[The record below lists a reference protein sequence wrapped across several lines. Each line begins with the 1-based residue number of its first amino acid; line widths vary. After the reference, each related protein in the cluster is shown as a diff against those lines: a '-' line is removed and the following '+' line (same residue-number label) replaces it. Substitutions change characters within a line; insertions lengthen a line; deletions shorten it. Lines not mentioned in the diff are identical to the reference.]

1 MATRKRILVVDD
13 EPELLKSLAE
23 LLRMQGFEVET
34 ASDGERA
41 LRLHR
46 IRHFDVVL
54 TDIFMDGKEGI
65 ETIAMLKKKWPHV
78 RVIAMS
84 GGGDVATG
92 SYLAAARQVGADATL
107 VKPFSIEDLKG
118 VVISEI

>member
-1 MATRKRILVVDD
+1 MAKVLVIDD
-13 EPELLKSLAE
+13 EPGMRRILSVNLQRDAHVVVEAAGVSEAIN
-23 LLRMQGFEVET
+23 LLRRE
-34 ASDGERA
+34 D
-41 LRLHR
+41 
-46 IRHFDVVL
+46 FDVVL

-92 SYLAAARQVGADATL
+92 SYLAAARQVGVDATL